1 MARERPTA
9 SDVQQTLAEID
20 RAIVG
25 VAGRARGAPDD
36 DGGVLSHAQMRAL
49 RRCAPL
55 TGAEFKE
62 HRQLAQKRELSLSR
76 VRDADVDDG
85 ALQQPS
91 PPASA

>member
-1 MARERPTA
+1 VARERPTA

-25 VAGRARGAPDD
+25 VAGPARGAPDD

-55 TGAEFKE
+55 TRAEFKE
-62 HRQLAQKRELSLSR
+62 HRQLAQKRKLSLSR
-76 VRDADVDDG
+76 IRDADVDDG
-85 ALQQPS
+85 APRLR

>member
-1 MARERPTA
+1 VARERPTA

-25 VAGRARGAPDD
+25 VTGRARGAPDD

-55 TGAEFKE
+55 TRAEFKE
-62 HRQLAQKRELSLSR
+62 HRQLAQKRKLSLSR
-76 VRDADVDDG
+76 IRDADVDDG
-85 ALQQPS
+85 APQLR

>member
-1 MARERPTA
+1 VARERPTA

-55 TGAEFKE
+55 TRAEFKE
-62 HRQLAQKRELSLSR
+62 HRQLAQKRKPSLSR
-76 VRDADVDDG
+76 IRDADVNDG
-85 ALQQPS
+85 APQPG